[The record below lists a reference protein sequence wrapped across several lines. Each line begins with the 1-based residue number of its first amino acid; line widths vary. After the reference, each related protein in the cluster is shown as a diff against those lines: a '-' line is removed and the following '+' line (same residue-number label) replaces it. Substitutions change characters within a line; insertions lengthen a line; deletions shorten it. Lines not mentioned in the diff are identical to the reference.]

1 MVRIVLDLDEKIFAL
16 EIERLYDK
24 MNRPEK
30 LVKEDIVK
38 GKLKL
43 VESYKSDNLY
53 LVYKDTV
60 RVGVLDIQSKLT
72 TIKYI

>member
-1 MVRIVLDLDEKIFAL
+1 
-16 EIERLYDK
+16 